1 MKISIKNRPTTDDQ
15 IQARSTEP
23 FAVKRKSG
31 IAVVAVLL
39 CVFAF
44 AGLGIDFLLQPH
56 RFPLKRIEIQGDLR
70 NTYTQQI
77 QRVLAENM
85 PSNIFRINLAEAA
98 DVAQSLPWISEATIR
113 RQWPDTLQVRV
124 HEYVVEARWES
135 GEWVDQSGKKVVL
148 PDYQNSKLPVLGGDE
163 EYVRDM
169 LNLHRR
175 WAGKFHSKGLEI
187 RELRKS
193 ARGEWQIGVL
203 PVKESKVEDSGLED
217 QSIRVVLGSGQP
229 GPDIERFIW
238 LYSEVFE
245 SLSDS
250 LGSVDMRY
258 PDGVAVQWENKLP
271 KVPGS
276 IKIKST

>member
-1 MKISIKNRPTTDDQ
+1 MVSACNRKCKLSEQCEVDMKISIKNRPATDDQ
-15 IQARSTEP
+15 IQTRSTET

-124 HEYVVEARWES
+124 HE
-135 GEWVDQSGKKVVL
+135 
-148 PDYQNSKLPVLGGDE
+148 
-163 EYVRDM
+163 
-169 LNLHRR
+169 
-175 WAGKFHSKGLEI
+175 
-187 RELRKS
+187 
-193 ARGEWQIGVL
+193 
-203 PVKESKVEDSGLED
+203 
-217 QSIRVVLGSGQP
+217 
-229 GPDIERFIW
+229 
-238 LYSEVFE
+238 
-245 SLSDS
+245 
-250 LGSVDMRY
+250 
-258 PDGVAVQWENKLP
+258 
-271 KVPGS
+271 
-276 IKIKST
+276 